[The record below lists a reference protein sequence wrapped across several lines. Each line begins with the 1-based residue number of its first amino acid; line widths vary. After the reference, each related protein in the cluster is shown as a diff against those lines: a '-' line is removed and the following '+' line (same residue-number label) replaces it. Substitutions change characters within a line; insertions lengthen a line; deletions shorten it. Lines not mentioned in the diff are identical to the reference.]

1 MNMNPYA
8 ASTVSPNQV
17 AVEQAAFI
25 RKVYAFMSIGLA
37 ITGLVAIG
45 VASSDDAIE
54 FFVMN
59 RLVFYGLLF
68 AQIAMVWSFSAIA
81 RRTSAIGAGAL
92 FFVYAAVSGLTF
104 SVIFLVYTEASIAST
119 FLIAGGMFAAVSAFG
134 YVTKRDLTGVGHFAM
149 MGLFGVILASVV
161 NFFMQAPALY
171 WITSCAGVVV
181 FVGLTA
187 YDTQKI
193 RSLNVIGN
201 AGSDEDHKEAI
212 HGALVLYLDF
222 INLFL
227 FLLRLLGRRR

>member
-8 ASTVSPNQV
+8 GVSTSPSRV
-17 AVEQAAFI
+17 AVEQAAFM
-25 RKVYAFMSIGLA
+25 RKVYALMSVGLA
-37 ITGLVAIG
+37 ITGGVALG
-45 VASSDDAIE
+45 VASSDDAIA
-54 FFVMN
+54 FFVLN
-59 RLVFYGLLF
+59 RPVFYGLLI
-68 AQIAMVWSFSAIA
+68 AQLAMVWSFSAIA

-119 FLIAGGMFAAVSAFG
+119 FLITAGMFGVVSAFG

-149 MGLFGVILASVV
+149 MGLVGVIIASVV
-161 NFFMQAPALY
+161 NFFIQAPALY
-171 WITSCAGVVV
+171 WLTSCAGVVV

-201 AGSDEDHKEAI
+201 AGTDDDHKEAI

>member
-1 MNMNPYA
+1 MNMSPYA
-8 ASTVSPNQV
+8 GSNISPSQV
-17 AVEQAAFI
+17 ASEQAAFM
-25 RKVYAFMSIGLA
+25 RKVYAFMSLGLA

-45 VASSDDAIE
+45 VASSDDAIG

-59 RLVFYGLLF
+59 PYVFYGLLF
-68 AQIAMVWSFSAIA
+68 VQLAMVWSFSAIA

-92 FFVYAAVSGLTF
+92 FVVYAAVTGLTF

-119 FLIAGGMFAAVSAFG
+119 FLVTGGMFGVVSAFG
-134 YVTKRDLTGVGHFAM
+134 YVTKRDLTGVGNFAM
-149 MGLFGVILASVV
+149 MGLVGVILASIV
-161 NFFMQAPALY
+161 NFFMQSPAIY
-171 WITSCAGVVV
+171 WITSCVGVVV

-193 RSLNVIGN
+193 RALNVIGN

>member
-1 MNMNPYA
+1 MNPYA
-8 ASTVSPNQV
+8 GASVSPSQV
-17 AVEQAAFI
+17 AVEQAAFM
-25 RKVYAFMSIGLA
+25 RKVYAFMSLGLA
-37 ITGLVAIG
+37 TTGLVAIG
-45 VASSDDAIE
+45 VASSDDAIA
-54 FFVMN
+54 FFVLN
-59 RLVFYGLLF
+59 RVVFYGLLF
-68 AQIAMVWSFSAIA
+68 AQLAMVWSFSAIA
-81 RRTSAIGAGAL
+81 RRTSALGAGAL

-104 SVIFLVYTEASIAST
+104 SVIFLVYTETSIAST
-119 FLIAGGMFAAVSAFG
+119 FLIAGGMFGAVSAFG

-149 MGLFGVILASVV
+149 MGLVGVIIASVV

-171 WITSCAGVVV
+171 WLTSCVGVVV
-181 FVGLTA
+181 FVALTA

-201 AGSDEDHKEAI
+201 AGSDDDHKEAI

>member
-201 AGSDEDHKEAI
+201 AGSDEDHQEAI